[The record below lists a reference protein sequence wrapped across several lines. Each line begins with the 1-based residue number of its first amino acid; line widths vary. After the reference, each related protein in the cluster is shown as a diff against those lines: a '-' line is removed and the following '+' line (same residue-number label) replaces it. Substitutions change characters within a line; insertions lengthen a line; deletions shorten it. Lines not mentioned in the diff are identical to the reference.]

1 MQFLLFYVS
10 FICFFICV
18 TVGQVTPQSFDHP
31 AFGSPAK
38 WDTSQ
43 LPTYEDVGRH
53 FLFRYEELVISNGG
67 NVGRLEVAKKVPFC
81 FAREFLLCF
90 QDST

>member
-18 TVGQVTPQSFDHP
+18 TVGQVTPRSFDHP

-81 FAREFLLCF
+81 FAKGFFTLFPR
-90 QDST
+90 